1 MIMTALNFVNRS
13 KIDRFIALF
22 DELTRLAQQHKL
34 FKEVLSQAYTVDELA
49 TIFTDFYANKERD
62 INLLF
67 PFFND
72 FYLPFKSYRLEDSV
86 GKEIVIIDDDKAKKS
101 IVESIRK
108 SLGETSEEFIEFERL
123 CEANNLEYCQKIMVK
138 KMKEIMVEFVSQMN
152 DYLILKDATIYPY
165 EVYDIIKQSYVVK
178 ATKINERIKNQKGA
192 FIIPGYVS
200 TMGKSIDQ
208 IHNELNES
216 INTNISIKTEFTIPC
231 TKKSEILQQLKTIGI
246 DEGFIYPE
254 IANIAKAVLEKY
266 KA

>member
-1 MIMTALNFVNRS
+1 MIMTALNFVDRS

-22 DELTRLAQQHKL
+22 DGLTQLAQQYTL
-34 FKEVLSQAYTVDELA
+34 FKEALSEAYTVDDLA
-49 TIFTDFYANKERD
+49 TLFTDFYENKET
-62 INLLF
+62 NLNLIRLYSNAF
-67 PFFND
+67 I
-72 FYLPFKSYRLEDSV
+72 LPFQSYTSEDIK
-86 GKEIVIIDDDKAKKS
+86 GEEIDSIDDKQAKKS
-101 IVESIRK
+101 IVKFIGEI
-108 SLGETSEEFIEFERL
+108 LGETSDEFEQL
-123 CEANNLEYCQKIMVK
+123 CEDNTLGYYQKIMVK

-152 DYLILKDATIYPY
+152 DYSNLNDATIYPY

-192 FIIPGYVS
+192 FIIPGYIS
-200 TMGKSIDQ
+200 TMGKSIEQ

-216 INTNISIKTEFTIPC
+216 INTNIRIKTELTIPS